1 MYYYDEGEAI
11 SYDNDASIQPFAQT
25 DTMISLMKG
34 IHPTMYETLLGKL
47 DDALGSAKQKMMD
60 SLAETGI
67 SETQMTKVNEMN
79 FDDIAEKFH
88 SEMKDYIQDTF
99 VDGIVDAVGSF
110 NIEDM
115 VKMAESLI
123 SITNLQ
129 RHFSSSEESVGGPVD
144 VAVITK
150 SEGFVWVNHKQWFQ
164 QDMNPQM
171 MERR

>member
-1 MYYYDEGEAI
+1 MKKAEEVPLDE
-11 SYDNDASIQPFAQT
+11 
-25 DTMISLMKG
+25 
-34 IHPTMYETLLGKL
+34 IH
-47 DDALGSAKQKMMD
+47 D
-60 SLAETGI
+60 
-67 SETQMTKVNEMN
+67 
-79 FDDIAEKFH
+79 KFH
-88 SEMKDYIQDTF
+88 DDMKSYIQDTF
-99 VDGIVDAVGSF
+99 VDGIVDAVASF

-164 QDMNPQM
+164 QNMNPQM
-171 MERR
+171 MENR

>member
-1 MYYYDEGEAI
+1 
-11 SYDNDASIQPFAQT
+11 
-25 DTMISLMKG
+25 
-34 IHPTMYETLLGKL
+34 
-47 DDALGSAKQKMMD
+47 
-60 SLAETGI
+60 
-67 SETQMTKVNEMN
+67 MN